1 MHTGRRQHR
10 AVVRQRKRQP
20 GLHEPRD
27 ARDPGD
33 AVRSACRVIFV
44 ERRPVRVFRSDSG
57 VAAVE
62 FALVVPIVCLAL
74 LGVINGWSF
83 VSSSLSMR
91 AGVKTAANLVMQG
104 SVNDAAIQAVA
115 LSSWENRPD
124 AAQVTL
130 GRKYM
135 CGSTV
140 VDASTLCGGV
150 KAPSVFVEIQA
161 TATWSPPFSFGVF
174 SFSRELSHQQ
184 VIRVR

>member
-1 MHTGRRQHR
+1 M
-10 AVVRQRKRQP
+10 KRQP
-20 GLHEPRD
+20 
-27 ARDPGD
+27 
-33 AVRSACRVIFV
+33 VRI
-44 ERRPVRVFRSDSG
+44 FRSDSG

-62 FALVVPIVCLAL
+62 FALVVPILCLVL

-104 SVNDAAIQAVA
+104 AANDAATQAVG
-115 LSSWENRPD
+115 LSSWENRPED
-124 AAQVTL
+124 AQVIL
-130 GRKYM
+130 ARKYM

-140 VDASTLCGGV
+140 ADPSMLCDDLKV
-150 KAPSVFVEIQA
+150 PSVFVEIQA
-161 TATWSPPFSFGVF
+161 TATWFPPFSFGVF

>member
-1 MHTGRRQHR
+1 
-10 AVVRQRKRQP
+10 
-20 GLHEPRD
+20 
-27 ARDPGD
+27 
-33 AVRSACRVIFV
+33 V
-44 ERRPVRVFRSDSG
+44 ERRPVRIFRSDSG

-62 FALVVPIVCLAL
+62 FALIVPILCLVL

-83 VSSSLSMR
+83 VSSSMSMR

-104 SVNDAAIQAVA
+104 EANDAATQAVA

-124 AAQVTL
+124 DAQVTL

-140 VDASTLCGGV
+140 ADPSILCDGL

-161 TATWSPPFSFGVF
+161 TATWSPPFGFDVF
-174 SFSRELSHQQ
+174 SFSRELRHQQ

>member
-1 MHTGRRQHR
+1 M
-10 AVVRQRKRQP
+10 
-20 GLHEPRD
+20 
-27 ARDPGD
+27 
-33 AVRSACRVIFV
+33 
-44 ERRPVRVFRSDSG
+44 ERRPVRIFRSDSG
-57 VAAVE
+57 IAAVE
-62 FALVVPIVCLAL
+62 FALVVPILCLVL
-74 LGVINGWSF
+74 LGIINGWSF

-104 SVNDAAIQAVA
+104 SANDAAIQAVA

-124 AAQVTL
+124 DAQVTL

-140 VDASTLCGGV
+140 ADPSILCGGLKV
-150 KAPSVFVEIQA
+150 PSVYVEIQA

-174 SFSRELSHQQ
+174 SFSREFSHQQ